1 MTTEERREQL
11 RGALIDAAE
20 TAIAEG
26 GLSALKARDLA
37 RTVGCALGAI
47 YTVFPDLDALI
58 LSVNLRTL
66 HLFESIGVTHR
77 VWNGFKS
84 AVELSEAFSP
94 HHHHFT
100 CVACARVTS
109 LGSERIEQALAETAS
124 GLGVSI
130 TSHVIELNGV
140 CRDCQ
145 SGHSS

>member
-1 MTTEERREQL
+1 MSGRSR
-11 RGALIDAAE
+11 
-20 TAIAEG
+20 
-26 GLSALKARDLA
+26 LA
-37 RTVGCALGAI
+37 RTLRAHHKKLTDGRWRVYETLAAANQPLSNTQIIARLADRDRVSI
-47 YTVFPDLDALI
+47 Y
-58 LSVNLRTL
+58 RTL

-145 SGHSS
+145 RGHSS